1 MLYKSIVILSD
12 SDPFNEETYVA
23 ANVTLE
29 RAIEVYRNE
38 KRKET
43 GVVIV
48 HDGESFTCL
57 GRLTEVELQ
66 IGASNE
72 P

>member
-1 MLYKSIVILSD
+1 MLYKSIVILSY
-12 SDPFNEETYVA
+12 SDPFNEVLYTF
-23 ANVTLE
+23 ANMTLE

-38 KRKET
+38 NRKET

-66 IGASNE
+66 IGV
-72 P
+72 